1 MSGKKR
7 FNSISSA
14 LKSLDFPVPSKKALL
29 KLNVVIGFTLN
40 TLVFYPGFMSP
51 DSLNQFQQ
59 ASANSY
65 SDWHPPIMAWVWRQL
80 NFVFVPPTGLL
91 FLQMLLLW
99 GSVYLLA
106 LEYVD
111 SRFKPWV
118 MILLPFFPGILS
130 ISGVI
135 WKDVQMAF
143 SLLAVLALNYVRRQ
157 RIIFV
162 VSLFLVIYAVAL
174 RANAI
179 FALPPLAILGAFLV
193 FKNITKL
200 KVFSLSIV
208 ATIAIFTGSSFL
220 VQVLTHPVKANL
232 ASVALQDDL
241 AYFSLIKGY
250 SLIPS
255 VPLDH
260 IKECAT
266 ATPGGSPMYV
276 VDVCLATLGNR
287 EANSPEIYT
296 EELREVWLQN
306 IKEDPIQY
314 LRFRL
319 YGFNVQLR
327 APGVPPR
334 YIWNDGIVENEF
346 GFKAL
351 NGGFTSATKRSVDY
365 IENNFDF
372 FFKPFFWAWLNIV
385 IGILLFGMQ
394 ASRRRNLL
402 LSFNFSGLTY
412 LFSYFF
418 VNASDYR
425 YSYWMTVI
433 TIFVSVLAYFEYGS
447 KFLSIAPRH
456 RKIKLIMIALL
467 TILLFNWTSIF
478 DINLIELSK

>member
-1 MSGKKR
+1 MSGKRR
-7 FNSISSA
+7 FNSIDSA
-14 LKSLDFPVPSKKALL
+14 LQSLNFQLPSKKAVL
-29 KLNVVIGFTLN
+29 KINVVLGFTLN
-40 TLVFYPGFMSP
+40 TLIFYPGFMSP

-91 FLQMLLLW
+91 FFQMLLLW
-99 GSVYLLA
+99 GSIYFLA

-111 SRFKPWV
+111 SRFKPW
-118 MILLPFFPGILS
+118 ILIMLPFAPSILS

-143 SLLAVLALNYVRRQ
+143 SLLAVFALNYVKRK

-162 VSLFLVIYAVAL
+162 ITLLLVVYAISL
-174 RANAI
+174 RSNAI
-179 FALPPLAILGAFLV
+179 LALPPLTILAVILV
-193 FKNITKL
+193 YKNFTRL
-200 KVFSLSIV
+200 KIIALSIV
-208 ATIAIFTGSSFL
+208 ATIAIFTGSNFL

-241 AYFSLIKGY
+241 AYFSLIKGD
-250 SLIPS
+250 SLIPD

-287 EANSPEIYT
+287 DANSPKIYT
-296 EELREVWLQN
+296 ERLRDVWFQN
-306 IKEDPIQY
+306 IKENPIQY

-327 APGVPPR
+327 APGIAPR

-351 NGGFTSATKRSVDY
+351 NSTFTSITKSGVDY
-365 IENNFDF
+365 IGKNFDF
-372 FFKPFFWAWLNIV
+372 FFKPFFWAWLNV
-385 IGILLFGMQ
+385 VTSILLFGMQ
-394 ASRRRNLL
+394 SSRRRSLL

-425 YSYWMTVI
+425 YSYWTTII
-433 TIFVSVLAYFEYGS
+433 TIFVSLLAYYEYGKNLFS
-447 KFLSIAPRH
+447 IPPKFRN
-456 RKIKLIMIALL
+456 IKLILIALL
-467 TILLFNWTSIF
+467 TILLFGWTSIF
-478 DINLIELSK
+478 DIDLIELSK